1 MTTEDLIH
9 LMGRAL
15 YDGFHT
21 GFCPGEKRCVECEQ
35 YRRALWEYGK
45 VYGQP
50 SPGALLTKGHARG
63 GAPDLHLH
71 DGPLICKVC
80 ATPVSGEGVTED
92 AGATWMHLR
101 CFKPQPGGAGFKCCG
116 AGDPPCTSFEVSCQN
131 PANYADGERWCPKC
145 KQPDFP
151 FCATSGCLKV
161 PKLAEPPQPGGTE
174 NGR

>member
-1 MTTEDLIH
+1 MSAAEQALRDIVALARTDTAWGTASDRFSLRSQIIELATAALGTE
-9 LMGRAL
+9 
-15 YDGFHT
+15 
-21 GFCPGEKRCVECEQ
+21 P
-35 YRRALWEYGK
+35 
-45 VYGQP
+45 P
-50 SPGALLTKGHARG
+50 ARG

-161 PKLAEPPQPGGTE
+161 PKLAEPPQPGGTD
-174 NGR
+174 